1 MKKLLRK
8 AAELKGILPS
18 SFYLQNV
25 KRTGTSPFAG
35 GGFSDVW
42 MGEMDETQVV
52 LKALR
57 FFEARWLIRLLIG
70 STIIVRVLRR
80 DFLVSSFSFLAGLTF
95 EFTDCLESGDG
106 ADTSSVEGP
115 FPATGVRIVPVGV
128 TLVSDGCL
136 ALLPLVTAEVSASED
151 VPQNLLTILSTD
163 IPFLCLPFAEI
174 PELTE
179 LGALPLA

>member
-57 FFEARWLIRLLIG
+57 FFEAVDDPENKRQVCKLNMI
-70 STIIVRVLRR
+70 
-80 DFLVSSFSFLAGLTF
+80 
-95 EFTDCLESGDG
+95 
-106 ADTSSVEGP
+106 
-115 FPATGVRIVPVGV
+115 
-128 TLVSDGCL
+128 SD
-136 ALLPLVTAEVSASED
+136 
-151 VPQNLLTILSTD
+151 
-163 IPFLCLPFAEI
+163 
-174 PELTE
+174 
-179 LGALPLA
+179 